1 VPQPV
6 EIAAGAFQLLP
17 LDDHDA
23 ADLLPVLSDPEVSR
37 WGPAAPPRTL
47 TDVQD
52 WVGQRLAEVERGS
65 TLAWT
70 IRTAVGGL
78 LAGHINLF
86 NLDHEHGTAEVGFFV
101 APGHRRQGVART
113 GLSVVSRYAFT
124 ALDVRRI
131 VLIHAVENTAS
142 CGVASASGY
151 ALEGI
156 TRSSSVLHGERV
168 DEHLHA
174 RLATDPAAS
183 S

>member
-1 VPQPV
+1 VPEPV

-17 LDDHDA
+17 LGELDA
-23 ADLLPVLSDPEVSR
+23 AELLPVLSDPEVSR
-37 WGPAAPPRTL
+37 WGASAPPSTL
-47 TDVQD
+47 TDAQD
-52 WVGQRLAEVERGS
+52 WVGQRLGEVERGS

-101 APGHRRQGVART
+101 APAHRRQGVART

-131 VLIHAVENTAS
+131 ALIHAVENTAS
-142 CGVASASGY
+142 CGVASACDY
-151 ALEGI
+151 ALEGT
-156 TRSSSVLHGERV
+156 TRSSYVVRGERV

-174 RLATDPAAS
+174 RLATDPPTS